1 MERELGMYWK
11 DYLKKCILVVF
22 LGFLG
27 FFVMNVMKEDYI
39 ADMFMGEKT
48 ILEGEFMIINK
59 NDYRSFWVNEKSFTL
74 ESATKERY
82 VVNVS
87 DAVYQSYF
95 VNDKIKATF
104 EKYSECDTCSNFKVE
119 GIVANENEKED

>member
-1 MERELGMYWK
+1 MYWNWK
-11 DYLKKCILVVF
+11 YFCILVIC

-27 FFVMNVMKEDYI
+27 FFVMNQDYIDDYI

-74 ESATKERY
+74 ESDTKERY

-87 DAVYQSYF
+87 DTVYQSYL

-104 EKYSECDTCSNFKVE
+104 ETYSECDACRNFKVE
-119 GIVANENEKED
+119 GIVANENE